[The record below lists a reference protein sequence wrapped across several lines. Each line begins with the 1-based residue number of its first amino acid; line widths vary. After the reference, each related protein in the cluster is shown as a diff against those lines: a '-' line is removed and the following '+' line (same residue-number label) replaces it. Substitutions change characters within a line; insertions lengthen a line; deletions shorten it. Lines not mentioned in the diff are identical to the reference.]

1 MRLYRWTFLVALT
14 LISDAHA
21 AAPEVAIQDTVQDW
35 QITGALTTRWDS
47 YAVSGDAEVAPY
59 SKTGTQYYSDLAAG
73 FARRISSYEKISAQ
87 ITAAINESAYRGNE
101 RGGIVQRLKAEWE
114 KGDAAI
120 PFRAEAGDIFA
131 FQSLRTLQRGL
142 RGAQVEWQPETS
154 WGKRQSVL
162 LTGGTTA
169 ASYRKSDTPNDR
181 FASVGWLIEETPLGT
196 FNLSNTWGNR
206 RGDAN
211 AVGYS
216 QSVTSLGFLQTFNQ
230 SWQRVSIQGERAL
243 FRGSNDAQGQGQGEV
258 HDQASSL
265 SLDGRVI
272 NLPLN
277 YLMRWER
284 YGQGYRPSG
293 AAAPADTDQTTL
305 QASWRFITGQNWVVR
320 FLQAR
325 DGWDSNRE
333 IRTRTAQTTFSGP
346 MIDRVYL
353 NLDFASQHRD
363 GKPTALEQPTRDRID
378 NGRAEF
384 TYSFPDSFWGG
395 SNIRTGFSGRRAA
408 SEVANTVSYS
418 RDLFLLAGVPFELGG
433 FRGMVS
439 PGVTWRD
446 QTDTTGTQKSFSPTL
461 LLSASRDQ
469 HSFTVSRAT
478 TRLMLT
484 DAITDASGKQTAFSY
499 SYNARQFRLTID
511 GEHIDRVSPFDQRA
525 SARRIGFS
533 ITIPFDRPP
542 GGNAAG
548 GNDAGIAAGAGV
560 FAGTSFNLRALAP
573 GTELA
578 SLDALTAQFRMAG
591 FSTQG
596 NYRVSESQVF
606 NQVTLRQRVVVRT
619 VNDRVEVVA
628 IVIDTDPGASS
639 ADVQRQY
646 ERIQES
652 MLRAYGSPSVNSE
665 QGSFSPQLVNDLN
678 SGVFRR
684 VMEWR
689 TDSGMLRL
697 GIPRRLDGQL
707 RFEIQLAPQFNS
719 SVEVNRWSLEDF
731 R

>member
-1 MRLYRWTFLVALT
+1 MELNRWAFLVMLA
-14 LISDAHA
+14 SVFYAHA
-21 AAPEVAIQDTVQDW
+21 EAVEPEAAIPETVQDW
-35 QITGALTTRWDS
+35 QINGAVTTRWDS

-87 ITAAINESAYRGNE
+87 ITAAINESAYRGHE

-114 KGDAAI
+114 KGDASI

-142 RGAQVEWQPETS
+142 RGAQVEWQPETV

-169 ASYRKSDTPNDR
+169 ASYRKSDTTNDR

-211 AVGYS
+211 AAGYS
-216 QSVTSLGFLQTFNQ
+216 QVVTSLGFLQTFNQ

-243 FRGSNDAQGQGQGEV
+243 FRGSQDGQNEV

-305 QASWRFITGQNWVVR
+305 QASWRFITGQNLVVR

-333 IRTRTAQTTFSGP
+333 IRTRTAQTTLSGP
-346 MIDRVYL
+346 MIDHVYL
-353 NLDFASQHRD
+353 NLDFASQRRD

-384 TYSFPDSFWGG
+384 TYSLPNSVWGG
-395 SNIRTGFSGRRAA
+395 SNIRAGFSGRRAA
-408 SEVANTVSYS
+408 SEIVHTTSTS
-418 RDLFLLAGVPFELGG
+418 RDLFLLAGAPFDLVG
-433 FRGMVS
+433 FHGMVS

-446 QTDTTGTQKSFSPTL
+446 QTDTTGTQKSVSPTL

-469 HSFTVSRAT
+469 HSLTVSRAT

-499 SYNARQFRLTID
+499 SYHARQFRLTID

-548 GNDAGIAAGAGV
+548 ITAGAGV

-573 GTELA
+573 GAELA

-619 VNDRVEVVA
+619 VNDRIEVAA

-665 QGSFSPQLVNDLN
+665 QGVFSPQLINDLN

-689 TDSGMLRL
+689 TDSGMLRF